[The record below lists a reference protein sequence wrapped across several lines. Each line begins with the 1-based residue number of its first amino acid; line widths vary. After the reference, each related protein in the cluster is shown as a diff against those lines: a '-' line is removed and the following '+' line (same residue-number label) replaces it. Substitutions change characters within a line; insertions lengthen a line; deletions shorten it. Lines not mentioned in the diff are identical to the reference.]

1 MEILRLDGL
10 CKQYPAFR
18 LDNVSFSMEA
28 GTIMGLIG
36 RNGAGKT
43 TTLKSMLHLVHP
55 DAGKITICALDMDTD
70 ERAIR
75 SRIGFVSGGAS
86 YYQRK
91 RLRELTNVTK
101 DFYPDWDSERY
112 ARLVRQFSL
121 DESKRVCELS
131 EGMKV
136 KYQLAVAMS
145 HKAEL
150 LILDEPT
157 SGLDPV
163 SRDELLDTFLTLC
176 EQEGVSI
183 LFSTHITSDLDTC
196 ADTITYIQNGR
207 VAVSEKKQ
215 ALTGAYLSVQG
226 PDAACGAA
234 LREKLIGA
242 RSHKGE
248 LDALIRILA
257 HAVDGPAG
265 LFLAVAFRR
274 QQAGIFTPDEG
285 AAQAGL
291 AQVGPTGTQAGKHD
305 LVPGPQGL
313 DFEVAPLGAA
323 IVDGVGDQDIGHAEI
338 GLELLDGQLAAQ
350 GVGIAV
356 FDAIHDR
363 IAHADVAQDV
373 HIQDQG
379 IGLQADGKSEMVL
392 GLVDVAQRIGVGIA
406 GPGLGHGPVGQA
418 GIVDGRLD
426 HTFFFVA
433 QDHEGGTLHGHH
445 LGIEIAPV
453 EHGLGVIQRFF
464 PAVFAAVIFGGF
476 EAVIPTG
483 IGGTRGTGRI
493 LHLKDGLGRDH
504 GVLRGT
510 EIRFEDRQHLTA
522 DKALLGRP

>member
-10 CKQYPAFR
+10 CKQYPAFQ
-18 LDNVSFSMEA
+18 LDSVSFSMEA

-55 DAGKITICALDMDTD
+55 DAGQITICGLDMDTD

-91 RLRELTNVTK
+91 RLRELTDVTK
-101 DFYPDWDSERY
+101 DFYPGWDGERY

-207 VAVSEKKQ
+207 VAVSEK
-215 ALTGAYLSVQG
+215 S
-226 PDAACGAA
+226 
-234 LREKLIGA
+234 
-242 RSHKGE
+242 
-248 LDALIRILA
+248 
-257 HAVDGPAG
+257 
-265 LFLAVAFRR
+265 RR
-274 QQAGIFTPDEG
+274 
-285 AAQAGL
+285 
-291 AQVGPTGTQAGKHD
+291 
-305 LVPGPQGL
+305 
-313 DFEVAPLGAA
+313 
-323 IVDGVGDQDIGHAEI
+323 
-338 GLELLDGQLAAQ
+338 
-350 GVGIAV
+350 
-356 FDAIHDR
+356 
-363 IAHADVAQDV
+363 
-373 HIQDQG
+373 
-379 IGLQADGKSEMVL
+379 
-392 GLVDVAQRIGVGIA
+392 
-406 GPGLGHGPVGQA
+406 
-418 GIVDGRLD
+418 
-426 HTFFFVA
+426 
-433 QDHEGGTLHGHH
+433 
-445 LGIEIAPV
+445 
-453 EHGLGVIQRFF
+453 
-464 PAVFAAVIFGGF
+464 
-476 EAVIPTG
+476 
-483 IGGTRGTGRI
+483 
-493 LHLKDGLGRDH
+493 
-504 GVLRGT
+504 
-510 EIRFEDRQHLTA
+510 
-522 DKALLGRP
+522 